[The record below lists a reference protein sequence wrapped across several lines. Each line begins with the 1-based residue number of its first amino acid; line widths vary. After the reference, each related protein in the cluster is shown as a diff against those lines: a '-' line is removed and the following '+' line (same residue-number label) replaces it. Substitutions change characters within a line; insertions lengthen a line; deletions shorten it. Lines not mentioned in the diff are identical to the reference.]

1 MLGTLPE
8 DHKLKWCDLVQ
19 PLVHAYNYTKNDTTR
34 FSPYQLMFGRQ
45 LSLPIDVAFGLT
57 PEGQKK
63 VTHTE
68 YVKKLR
74 ESLQECHKLAVEHSK
89 RTAQR
94 DKQRYDLKVR
104 ESVLDVGD
112 HVLIKNVGIRGK
124 HKIAD
129 RWSQTVYKMVKH
141 IEDSPVYVV
150 APLTSDSPERTLHR
164 DLLLPC
170 GFLSPSVQDEVTLE
184 PKRKTPA
191 KATQ

>member
-1 MLGTLPE
+1 M
-8 DHKLKWCDLVQ
+8 
-19 PLVHAYNYTKNDTTR
+19 
-34 FSPYQLMFGRQ
+34 
-45 LSLPIDVAFGLT
+45 
-57 PEGQKK
+57 
-63 VTHTE
+63 
-68 YVKKLR
+68 
-74 ESLQECHKLAVEHSK
+74 EHSK

-129 RWSQTVYKMVKH
+129 RWSQTVFKMVKH